1 MKTCIACGMPM
12 QKPADFAGGDV
23 TKNYCV
29 YCARPDGTM
38 QSFAEKRA
46 GMIRFLQET
55 QGVKETV
62 AAEIAEASM
71 RKLPAWQAHF
81 TKGAT
86 DGSAE

>member
-86 DGSAE
+86 DGGAE